1 MYRRML
7 VPLDGSE
14 LAEVV
19 FPYAQELAGRLDIDI
34 VLLHVYSSE
43 LSQFAPMRQAY
54 ITKAADIIR
63 SQARAVQKRTGIQP
77 GGKAVEV
84 QGELAMGYHAEE
96 IIRYADEN
104 AIDLILM
111 AAHGRSGLKRWAIGS
126 VAAKTL
132 SASKIPV
139 WLVRAGIPDETPYD
153 KWPSQ
158 TLLVLLDGSEL
169 AESVL
174 PHVEVLAKQRGAEP
188 VDVVLLRVSE
198 TPTMPSYYGPELSG
212 VSLNWGEYLQ
222 REEAR
227 RKKVAKEYLAQ
238 VEKRLKDSNI
248 SVQSKVLEGKAA
260 DEIIGYANKNPF
272 NIIVMATHGR
282 SGLSRLVYGSVA
294 ANLLQGV
301 SNPIFL
307 VKPK

>member
-19 FPYAQELAGRLDIDI
+19 FTYAKELAGRLDIDI
-34 VLLHVYSSE
+34 VLLQVAGPV
-43 LSQFAPMRQAY
+43 LGQFGPMRRAY
-54 ITKAADIIR
+54 IERAAEIVR
-63 SQARAVQKRTGIQP
+63 RQAKEVQKKVGVPPETKPI
-77 GGKAVEV
+77 EV
-84 QGELAMGYHAEE
+84 QGELVEGYPAEVILRYAEE
-96 IIRYADEN
+96 N
-104 AIDLILM
+104 QVDLILM
-111 AAHGRSGLKRWAIGS
+111 ATHGYSGRKRWAIGS
-126 VAAKTL
+126 VASKVL
-132 SASKIPV
+132 SASKVPV
-139 WLVRAGIPDETPYD
+139 FLVRAGIPEETPYD

-227 RKKVAKEYLAQ
+227 RKKVANEYLAQ

-272 NIIVMATHGR
+272 SIIVMATHGR

-294 ANLLQGV
+294 ASLLQGV